1 MPIVKRLA
9 KQIGKGRVDWER
21 LRGTTERDIAC
32 QIAADPDVAEMTAA
46 DLRRAHRV
54 YNPPIPNVQAI
65 REKLGLS
72 EVQFAQRFGFSISM
86 VRQWE
91 QGRVIPDRPARILLR
106 LIETA
111 PRAVERVLMADAK
124 EIPPR

>member
-1 MPIVKRLA
+1 
-9 KQIGKGRVDWER
+9 
-21 LRGTTERDIAC
+21 
-32 QIAADPDVAEMTAA
+32 MTAA